1 MSHCIRLPEFFT
13 AMIDFNVLKKNLK
26 KDFSKFKKARIAI
39 LGDSATQL
47 LAQAIRG
54 YGYEVEMD
62 LEIHEADYDQIDM
75 QIFDTSSE
83 VYSFKPDYVII
94 FQCTQKLMK
103 SFYKLPSDGRQG
115 FADAHL
121 ARVRAMYDALASKLK
136 CRVIYFNFVMMD
148 DAVFGN
154 FANKVGFSFPYQ
166 LRKINLGLMD
176 LARETKNLFIS
187 DVESIASGWGT
198 DDVNDMSIYVNTDI
212 VFSLD
217 FMPLVAKNAVDIMLA
232 ISGRLKKCA
241 ILDLDNTLWGGIIG
255 DDGMEN
261 IQLGDL
267 GIGKAY
273 TELQLWLKELRKRG
287 ILLAVCSKNTEE
299 IAREPFEKHP
309 DMVLRME
316 DISIFVA
323 NWDNKADNIRLIQSV
338 LNIGFD
344 SMVFIDDN
352 PVEREMVRTHIR
364 EVTVPDLPEDP
375 AEYLGFLRSL
385 NLFETASFSEEDESR
400 TEQYQ
405 QEAKRKTA
413 QEVFTN
419 EDDFLKSL
427 DMVAAVAP
435 FNRFN
440 TPRVSQLTQRSNQF
454 NLRTVRYTED
464 DIATIA
470 SSGDYV
476 PLAFSLKDKF
486 GDYGLISVI
495 IMQKRGDALF
505 VDTWIMSCRVLK
517 RGMELFTLNKM
528 AHIARENGF
537 RKIIGEYLPTP
548 KNGLV
553 KNHYADLGFTPAGG
567 LWELAVDTYEDRE
580 NFIELEQPAG

>member
-1 MSHCIRLPEFFT
+1 
-13 AMIDFNVLKKNLK
+13 MIDFNTLKKNLK

-62 LEIHEADYDQIDM
+62 FDIYEADYDQIEM
-75 QIFDTSSE
+75 QVFDTSSE

-103 SFYKLPSDGRQG
+103 HFYKLPLDERRG

-121 ARVRAMYDALASKLK
+121 AKVRSMYDAVTSKLK
-136 CRVIYFNFVMMD
+136 CRVIYFNFVLVD

-154 FANKVGFSFPYQ
+154 FANKIRFSFLYQ

-176 LARETKNLFIS
+176 LAQGLKNLFIC
-187 DVESIASGWGT
+187 DVEGLASNWGT
-198 DDVNDMSIYVNTDI
+198 EEANDMSIYVNTDI

-217 FMPLVAKNAVDIMLA
+217 FMPAVAKNVADIILAV
-232 ISGRLKKCA
+232 SGRLKKCA

-323 NWDNKADNIRLIQSV
+323 NWENKADNIRRIQGV

-352 PVEREMVRTHIR
+352 PVEREMVRTHIKD
-364 EVTVPDLPEDP
+364 VTVPDLPEDP
-375 AEYLGFLRSL
+375 AEYLSFLRSL
-385 NLFETASFSEEDESR
+385 NLFETASFSEEDETR

-405 QEAKRKTA
+405 QEAKRKIA

-427 DMVAAVAP
+427 DMAAGVST
-435 FNRFN
+435 FNKFN

-464 DIATIA
+464 DIAKIA
-470 SSGDYV
+470 SSEDHIH
-476 PLAFSLKDKF
+476 LAFNLKDKF
-486 GDYGLISVI
+486 GDYGLICVV

-505 VDTWIMSCRVLK
+505 IDTWIMSCRVLK
-517 RGMELFTLNKM
+517 RDMELFTLNEIVR
-528 AHIARENGF
+528 IARDKGIK
-537 RKIIGEYLPTP
+537 KIIGEYLPTP

-553 KNHYADLGFTPAGG
+553 KNHYADLGFTENSG
-567 LWELAVDTYEDRE
+567 LWFLNVDGYADRTNYITAE
-580 NFIELEQPAG
+580 